1 MTKEKHGLP
10 PNFAL
15 RFLRWFC
22 PAQLLESVEGDLLEQ
37 FYSDIAEYGLRS
49 AKRKYFLNVFR
60 FFRPGIILRNKFSVH
75 SMNTIMIANHAK
87 LAVRNISKRKL
98 HSFIN
103 AFGLSIAIAFCVLIY
118 LFILDEQ
125 SFDKF
130 HEYRERIVM
139 VTGKTFEKSLFESGE
154 KEPYRYSAGVPAKL
168 AEVIADELPE
178 VAQVTRLSRNDEIMQ
193 YGDKIFMQ
201 ETWYVDSGFFQ
212 MFSFPIL
219 EGSINKIFR
228 TGNEAVITPQ
238 VALKYFGTTD
248 AIGKIFLLGSPNPF
262 AYVVRAIIE
271 RPGPNSSLD
280 FQVLLPIANR
290 HTFGRARENWANFS
304 FPTFV
309 MLHDKASMSSF
320 NANLAKLTT
329 KYMADTHKQIREQHN
344 LPDDLMVGAFEYT
357 PLASLHMDT
366 RIRWTRSSDPL
377 YTYVLASLGLLI
389 LIIASINYVSLALTT
404 SVSRRVEVGIRKV
417 VGAARLQLVYQF
429 GVESIFLSLISMA
442 FGMGLVYLFL
452 PSFNEFTN
460 KEIQLDAFNTPTILS
475 FSFVISIF
483 IGVLA
488 GLYPAVFLSG
498 FRPAQV
504 LKGRFTS
511 RLQAGFT
518 KPLVILQFAL
528 STFLIIS
535 AVIIFRQM
543 KYVTTKDLGYSEDP
557 ILIIPTHA
565 GWSKETDKLVE
576 CFRNKLDGLPG
587 IVGIAGTSGS
597 FSRRRV
603 WFTYTVQ
610 GEVKT
615 SYVYR
620 VDPFYIDLLS
630 IELIEGRN
638 FDGRIA
644 SDSNAVIVNEALVKD
659 MGWKDPLNEYLNWK
673 DDSVGPGSK
682 VIGIVKDYHFLSLEN
697 EIVPMLLTM
706 DEKTAGYLLTMMI
719 KIEKSDVPQTLARVR
734 KVWDELNP
742 DKPFEYSFLAE
753 DVASQYDRHY
763 RWMKISSLSTAFAI
777 LIAALGLFG
786 LAGINAINKTKEIGI
801 RKVLGASLGNI
812 FLLLN
817 KQYVWMAFIA
827 FAIAAPFSWYF
838 MNQWIQAFKFRI
850 EIGWEL
856 FVVSMVSALAL
867 AIITV
872 SYHGI
877 RAASV
882 NPAETLKHE

>member
-1 MTKEKHGLP
+1 MTKENKGRP

-22 PAQLLESVEGDLLEQ
+22 PEQLLESVEGDLLEQ
-37 FYSDIAEYGLRS
+37 FYSDMAEYGLRS
-49 AKRKYFLNVFR
+49 AKRKYLLNVFR
-60 FFRPGIILRNKFSVH
+60 FFRPGIVLRNKFSGPLI
-75 SMNTIMIANHAK
+75 NTIMITNHAK
-87 LAVRNISKRKL
+87 VAVRNITKRKF

-118 LFILDEQ
+118 LFIQDEQ
-125 SFDKF
+125 SFDQI
-130 HEYRERIVM
+130 HEHRHRILM
-139 VTGKTFEKSLFESGE
+139 MAGKAFDKSLFENGE
-154 KEPYRYSAGVPAKL
+154 KEPYTYYAGVPARL
-168 AEVIADELPE
+168 AEVMADELPE
-178 VAQVTRLSRNDEIMQ
+178 VSHVTRFSSNYEIMQ
-193 YGDKIFMQ
+193 HGDKIFMQ
-201 ETWYVDSGFFQ
+201 ETWYADSGFFQ
-212 MFSFPIL
+212 MFSFKIL

-228 TGNEAVITPQ
+228 TANEAVITPE

-248 AIGKIFLLGSPNPF
+248 AIGKIFSLGSPNPTM
-262 AYVVRAIIE
+262 YVVRAIIE

-290 HTFGRARENWANFS
+290 PTFERARGNWGNFS
-304 FPTFV
+304 WPTFV

-320 NANLAKLTT
+320 GSNLAKLTT
-329 KYMADTHKQIREQHN
+329 KYMADTHKEIRERHD

-357 PLASLHMDT
+357 PLTNLHMNT

-377 YTYVLASLGLLI
+377 YTYILASVGLLI

-404 SVSRRVEVGIRKV
+404 SASRRVEVGIRKV
-417 VGAARLQLVYQF
+417 VGAARSQIVYQF
-429 GVESIFLSLISMA
+429 GLESIFLSMISMA
-442 FGMGLVYLFL
+442 FGIGLLILFL
-452 PSFNEFTN
+452 PSFNEFTG
-460 KEIQLDAFNTPTILS
+460 KDIKLDAFNTLKIAG
-475 FSFVISIF
+475 FSFVVSIF
-483 IGVLA
+483 IGILA

-498 FRPAQV
+498 FRPVQV

-518 KPLVILQFAL
+518 KPLVVLQFAL
-528 STFLIIS
+528 SSFLIIS
-535 AVIIFRQM
+535 AVIMYRQM
-543 KYVTTKDLGYSEDP
+543 KFVTTKDLGYSEDQ

-565 GWSKETDKLVE
+565 GWSKESDRAVE
-576 CFRNKLDGLPG
+576 RFRNKLDGVPG

-603 WFTYTVQ
+603 WFTYMVQ

-620 VDPFYIDLLS
+620 VDPYYIDLLS
-630 IELIEGRN
+630 IRLTEGRN
-638 FDGRIA
+638 FDQGIV

-659 MGWKDPLNEYLNWK
+659 MGWKDPLDEYLNWK
-673 DDSVGPGSK
+673 NDSIGPGSK
-682 VIGIVKDYHFLSLEN
+682 VIGVVKDYHFLSLEN
-697 EIVPMLLTM
+697 EIAPMLLSM

-719 KIEKSDVPQTLARVR
+719 KIEKADAPQTLARVR
-734 KVWDELNP
+734 QVWDELNP
-742 DKPFEYSFLAE
+742 DKPFEYSFLDE
-753 DVASQYDRHY
+753 DVARQYDRYY
-763 RWMKISSLSTAFAI
+763 RWMKISALSTAFAI

-786 LAGINAINKTKEIGI
+786 LAGVNAINKTKEIGI
-801 RKVLGASLGNI
+801 RKVLGATLGNI

-817 KQYVWMAFIA
+817 KQYVWMALGA

-856 FVVSMVSALAL
+856 FAISMVSGLAL
-867 AIITV
+867 VIITV
-872 SYHGI
+872 GYHGI
-877 RAASV
+877 KAASV